1 MSSVC
6 VITRAVLKEHTEPV
20 LTSFYLEK
28 DKLTEVHP
36 HLEGRSLL
44 GNIYVGKVKHVVKN
58 IDAAFV
64 EIAGGQTCYLPFK
77 EAQAPVLTNR
87 RWDGRL
93 LAGDE
98 ILVQV
103 MRDALKTKEPALTAK
118 ISLEG
123 RLAAAP
129 KRDGRSFPGSAA
141 KCNRSGWNDT
151 GGADCGGGCCGYSPF
166 TRGKR
171 SSRKGAEAF
180 KRRQKPDGLFHDFGG
195 TPRLADRASL
205 T

>member
-1 MSSVC
+1 
-6 VITRAVLKEHTEPV
+6 VITRAVLKEYTEPV

-93 LAGDE
+93 LAGG
-98 ILVQV
+98 
-103 MRDALKTKEPALTAK
+103 
-118 ISLEG
+118 EG
-123 RLAAAP
+123 SGPVVR
-129 KRDGRSFPGSAA
+129 GRV
-141 KCNRSGWNDT
+141 
-151 GGADCGGGCCGYSPF
+151 GA
-166 TRGKR
+166 
-171 SSRKGAEAF
+171 
-180 KRRQKPDGLFHDFGG
+180 
-195 TPRLADRASL
+195 ASL
-205 T
+205 NYNKSYAFFLTKI

>member
-6 VITRAVLKEHTEPV
+6 VITRAILKEHTEPV

-98 ILVQV
+98 IL
-103 MRDALKTKEPALTAK
+103 DAGDARCIKDKRACPDSEG

-123 RLAAAP
+123 RLAAVVLDGGHGVRYSKQLP
-129 KRDGRSFPGSAA
+129 KETADHFR
-141 KCNRSGWNDT
+141 KC
-151 GGADCGGGCCGYSPF
+151 C
-166 TRGKR
+166 KV
-171 SSRKGAEAF
+171 
-180 KRRQKPDGLFHDFGG
+180 
-195 TPRLADRASL
+195 
-205 T
+205 

>member
-77 EAQAPVLTNR
+77 EAEAPVLTNR

-98 ILVQV
+98 IWC
-103 MRDALKTKEPALTAK
+103 R
-118 ISLEG
+118 
-123 RLAAAP
+123 
-129 KRDGRSFPGSAA
+129 
-141 KCNRSGWNDT
+141 
-151 GGADCGGGCCGYSPF
+151 
-166 TRGKR
+166 
-171 SSRKGAEAF
+171 
-180 KRRQKPDGLFHDFGG
+180 
-195 TPRLADRASL
+195 
-205 T
+205 

>member
-93 LAGDE
+93 LA
-98 ILVQV
+98 VSY
-103 MRDALKTKEPALTAK
+103 THLT
-118 ISLEG
+118 L
-123 RLAAAP
+123 P
-129 KRDGRSFPGSAA
+129 T
-141 KCNRSGWNDT
+141 N
-151 GGADCGGGCCGYSPF
+151 
-166 TRGKR
+166 
-171 SSRKGAEAF
+171 
-180 KRRQKPDGLFHDFGG
+180 
-195 TPRLADRASL
+195 
-205 T
+205 